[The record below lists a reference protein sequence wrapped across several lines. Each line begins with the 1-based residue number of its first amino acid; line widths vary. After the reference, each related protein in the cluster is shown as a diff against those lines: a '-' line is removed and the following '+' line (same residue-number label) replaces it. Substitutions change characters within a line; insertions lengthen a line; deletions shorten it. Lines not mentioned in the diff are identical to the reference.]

1 MTTPGG
7 VTNLPVGALTVDT
20 LASKTQDMTPAAMRG
35 RAADRVPSIFNSS
48 TGGNML
54 SDLSPFGIIAQLFAG
69 FNSHIANADPADIQ
83 GPEDLPGLLLDFIE
97 ELPVIGTMVGL
108 LEAILGTYDG
118 DDPVLLAIQ
127 DIFTLIRNLF
137 GGLLDFGD
145 PGSVDPA
152 AVWHAVVSVFLLPLN
167 LLLGPDSPVNALNIF
182 NQVPAALLGQVS
194 FSSIG
199 NLHPNLLTA
208 GNFPNAASI
217 ADNPI
222 WTFDPTVSRT
232 GDGTGSAK
240 VTANGTDR
248 VLRSNLIGVSAGDTI
263 DLSAWV
269 KWSGLIFTG
278 SPLQLSVRQFL
289 GNTMVSDVAIASL
302 TPGGSSG
309 GFTKLSGTYTAPAG
323 VDRVYTRVVV
333 TAAATAGTVWYDDG
347 SSNKTGLLQIPWM
360 QNLPE
365 AFDGLT
371 SLFNLGS
378 FTDLIDGG
386 LDPSYVWTQI
396 INSILLPLNLLTR
409 QGDFTNLMANLGGG
423 TATLAAIA
431 TRLQNIAAGGTIAGG
446 AISGTITAPVQDV
459 IDGFKNLSNT
469 WFGGSSATG
478 TPAEVAT
485 TVASIKSAVLSG
497 WNVQIFT
504 SSNSAWLVPS
514 GTTQMK
520 GCVVCGGGKGQN
532 GSATN
537 AATAAGGLGGSDGGY
552 LSADLDLTGI
562 TAGSSTLNIT
572 VGAAATTA
580 GADGG
585 QSSIKFGATTL
596 LAGAPNAN
604 GIATDQGLV
613 GTTSQPG
620 SGGNGGTGRD
630 ATTSD
635 SGTKGEDSGIATG
648 GAGGVGAAAGSGTGN
663 AGSAGGAG
671 TSASIP
677 LCGGA
682 GGGGGAGKGT
692 GSSIQSVTGG
702 TGGNGGFP
710 GGGSG
715 GGGGAANSG
724 GGSRTGGSAGT
735 PGNGLVAILYK

>member
-1 MTTPGG
+1 MSAPLGPDNINIGAWPFMNSAHGHGDSSIADLLGHDQDT
-7 VTNLPVGALTVDT
+7 VIERFKEKFVGA
-20 LASKTQDMTPAAMRG
+20 
-35 RAADRVPSIFNSS
+35 
-48 TGGNML
+48 
-54 SDLSPFGIIAQLFAG
+54 
-69 FNSHIANADPADIQ
+69 
-83 GPEDLPGLLLDFIE
+83 
-97 ELPVIGTMVGL
+97 
-108 LEAILGTYDG
+108 
-118 DDPVLLAIQ
+118 
-127 DIFTLIRNLF
+127 
-137 GGLLDFGD
+137 
-145 PGSVDPA
+145 PGSG
-152 AVWHAVVSVFLLPLN
+152 VSVFTSNTGPLAEVFKGLPNIPGGSLPLRI
-167 LLLGPDSPVNALNIF
+167 LAGIAGRLLGVDPLTLVSGTTNEEQITSVIHALEKVPFLGEIIELLTGIEDGDPNDLATWARGLLNDFSPLNALNIF

-208 GNFPNAASI
+208 GSFPNAASI

-248 VLRSNLIGVSAGDTI
+248 VLRSNLIGVSQGDTI

-269 KWSGLIFTG
+269 KWSGLTFTG

-289 GNTMVSDVAIASL
+289 GNTMVSDVAITSL

-333 TAAATAGTVWYDDG
+333 TGSATAGTVWYDDG

-365 AFDGLT
+365 AFDGVT
-371 SLFNLGS
+371 SLFNLAS

-396 INSILLPLNLLTR
+396 INSILLPLNLLTG
-409 QGDFTNLMANLGGG
+409 QSDFTALMANLGGG

-520 GCVVCGGGKGQN
+520 GCVICGGGKGQN

-537 AATAAGGLGGSDGGY
+537 ASTAAGGLGGSDGGY

-572 VGAAATTA
+572 VGPAASIA
-580 GADGG
+580 GTDGG

-648 GAGGVGAAAGSGTGN
+648 GAGGVGVAAGAGTGN

-671 TSASIP
+671 TSTSIP

-692 GSSIQSVTGG
+692 GSAIQSVTGG

-724 GGSRTGGSAGT
+724 GGSRTGGSSGT